1 MTNDE
6 RRMIDVGLFVIGP
19 SSFVYALPLTEELLS
34 DLPLRVVPLGG
45 FGEIGKNLLALEYDR
60 DILVIDAGLMFP
72 ESDMLGIDLVYPDI
86 TYLTERADRVQA
98 VVLTHGHEDHIG
110 ALPYLLKY
118 LDVPVYATALTRG
131 LAELRLKEAGLL
143 ADSELHTI
151 TADDRLTLGCFTVEF
166 FHICHSIP
174 DAVGIIVHTPA
185 GTVVHVTDFKFDQ
198 HPVDGKLIDVERLRA
213 LGDSGVLLLMSDS
226 TNADTEGFTPSE
238 QAINGTL
245 EDIMAAAPGRVIL
258 ATFASNISRIQQVIN
273 VARLNGR
280 RVGVIG
286 RSMVNNVRMAINLG
300 FLDVAYDDL
309 LSTSEMNNR
318 PPQKVVIVCT
328 GTQGE
333 PSAVLARLASGEH
346 AQLEIVPGDTVV
358 LSATPIPGNEE
369 LVNHIIDDLFRLGAD
384 VIYSDLCDVHVSGH
398 GSQEDLKLML
408 SLVRPKF
415 FVPMHGE
422 YRHLVLHSRIARAAG
437 VPDANM
443 LIVESGQV
451 VEVWPD
457 AIRLGEEVNGGH
469 VLVDG
474 LSVGDIGAAVLRD
487 RKHLARDGFL
497 VAIVAI
503 NRATGEVEGDPE
515 ILTRGF
521 VYVAESEDLIEG
533 AKERMW
539 QVLRMPGAASSA
551 RNKIKDVL
559 SQYCYNRTGRRPL
572 VLPLVLEV

>member
-1 MTNDE
+1 M
-6 RRMIDVGLFVIGP
+6 
-19 SSFVYALPLTEELLS
+19 S

-131 LAELRLKEAGLL
+131 LAELKLKEAGLL

-151 TADDRLTLGCFTVEF
+151 TEEDRLTLGCFTVEF

-174 DAVGIIVHTPA
+174 DAVGIVVHTPA

-213 LGDSGVLLLMSDS
+213 LGDRGVLLLMSDS

-398 GSQEDLKLML
+398 GSREDLKLML

-422 YRHLVLHSRIARAAG
+422 YRHLVLHSRLARQAG
-437 VPDANM
+437 IPDANM

-457 AIRLGEEVNGGH
+457 AIRLGEAVNGGH

-539 QVLRMPGAASSA
+539 QVLKMPGAASSA

-572 VLPLVLEV
+572 ILPLVLEV

>member
-1 MTNDE
+1 MCASLIT
-6 RRMIDVGLFVIGP
+6 RYCSLVI
-19 SSFVYALPLTEELLS
+19 VTEAPLS
-34 DLPLRVVPLGG
+34 DLPLRIIPLGG
-45 FGEIGKNLLALEYDR
+45 FGEIGKNLLALEYDQ

-86 TYLTERADRVQA
+86 TYLTDRADRVQA

-110 ALPYLLKY
+110 ALPYLCKY

-131 LAELRLKEAGLL
+131 LAELKLKEAGLL

-151 TADDRLTLGCFTVEF
+151 TTDDVLTLGCFTVEF
-166 FHICHSIP
+166 VHVCHSIP
-174 DAVGIIVHTPA
+174 DSVGIVVHTPV

-198 HPVDGKLIDVERLRA
+198 QPVDGRLTEVGKLRA
-213 LGDSGVLLLMSDS
+213 VGDRGVLLLMSDS
-226 TNADTEGFTPSE
+226 TNADTNGFTPSE
-238 QAINGTL
+238 QAINGVL
-245 EDIMAAAPGRVIL
+245 EEIMSGAPGRVII

-273 VARLNGR
+273 IARLHGR
-280 RVGVIG
+280 RVGVVG

-300 FLDVAYDDL
+300 YLDVAFDEL

-318 PPQKVVIVCT
+318 PPEEVVIVCT
-328 GTQGE
+328 GSQGE

-398 GSQEDLKLML
+398 GSREDLKQML
-408 SLVRPKF
+408 SLTRPKF
-415 FVPMHGE
+415 FIPMHGE
-422 YRHLVLHSRIARAAG
+422 YRHLVLHSRLAREMG
-437 VPDANM
+437 IPDANIQ
-443 LIVESGQV
+443 IVESGQV
-451 VEVWPD
+451 VEVLPD
-457 AIRLGEEVNGGH
+457 RMLLGEEVNGGP

-474 LSVGDIGAAVLRD
+474 LSVGEIGEAVLRD

-497 VAIVAI
+497 VAIVTI
-503 NRATGEVEGDPE
+503 NRATGEVETDPE

-521 VYVAESEDLIEG
+521 VYVAESDDLIEG

-572 VLPLVLEV
+572 ILPLVLEV

>member
-1 MTNDE
+1 
-6 RRMIDVGLFVIGP
+6 
-19 SSFVYALPLTEELLS
+19 LS

-131 LAELRLKEAGLL
+131 LAELKLKEAGLL

-174 DAVGIIVHTPA
+174 DAVGIVVHTPA
-185 GTVVHVTDFKFDQ
+185 GIVVHVTDFKFDQ
-198 HPVDGKLIDVERLRA
+198 HPVDGKLIDVEKLRA

-245 EDIMAAAPGRVIL
+245 EDIMAAAPGRIIL

-318 PPQKVVIVCT
+318 PPLKVVIVCT

-415 FVPMHGE
+415 FIPMHGE
-422 YRHLVLHSRIARAAG
+422 YRHLVLHSRIARAVG

-457 AIRLGEEVNGGH
+457 AIRLGETVNGGH

-539 QVLRMPGAASSA
+539 QVLKMPGAASSA

-572 VLPLVLEV
+572 ILPLVVEV

>member
-1 MTNDE
+1 M
-6 RRMIDVGLFVIGP
+6 
-19 SSFVYALPLTEELLS
+19 S

-131 LAELRLKEAGLL
+131 LAELKLKEAGLL

-151 TADDRLTLGCFTVEF
+151 TGDDRLTLGCFTVEF

-174 DAVGIIVHTPA
+174 DAVGIVVHTPA

-245 EDIMAAAPGRVIL
+245 EDIMAAAPGRIIL

-300 FLDVAYDDL
+300 FLDVAFDDL

-398 GSQEDLKLML
+398 GSREDLKLML

-422 YRHLVLHSRIARAAG
+422 YRHLVLHSRIAREAG
-437 VPDANM
+437 IPDANM

-457 AIRLGEEVNGGH
+457 AIRLGEEINGGH

-539 QVLRMPGAASSA
+539 QVLKMPGAASSA

-572 VLPLVLEV
+572 ILPLVLEV

>member
-1 MTNDE
+1 M
-6 RRMIDVGLFVIGP
+6 
-19 SSFVYALPLTEELLS
+19 S

-45 FGEIGKNLLALEYDR
+45 FGEIGKNLLALEYDQ
-60 DILVIDAGLMFP
+60 DILIIDAGLMFP
-72 ESDMLGIDLVYPDI
+72 ENDMLGIDLVYPDI

-98 VVLTHGHEDHIG
+98 IVLTHGHEDHIG
-110 ALPYLLKY
+110 ALPYLCKY

-131 LAELRLKEAGLL
+131 LAELKLKEAGLL

-151 TADDRLTLGCFTVEF
+151 TADDVLTLGCFTVEF

-174 DAVGIIVHTPA
+174 DSVGIVVHTPI
-185 GTVVHVTDFKFDQ
+185 GTVVHATDFKFDQ
-198 HPVDGKLIDVERLRA
+198 NPVDGKLTDTEKLRA
-213 LGDSGVLLLMSDS
+213 LGDRGVLLLMSDS
-226 TNADTEGFTPSE
+226 TNADTAGFTPSE
-238 QAINGTL
+238 QSINGAL
-245 EDIMAAAPGRVIL
+245 EDIFAVAQGRVII

-300 FLDVAYDDL
+300 YLDIAFDDL

-318 PPQKVVIVCT
+318 PPEQVVIVCT
-328 GTQGE
+328 GSQGE
-333 PSAVLARLASGEH
+333 PSAVLSRLASGEH
-346 AQLEIVPGDTVV
+346 AQLEIMPGDTVV

-398 GSQEDLKLML
+398 GSREDLRLMFTL
-408 SLVRPKF
+408 TRPKF
-415 FVPMHGE
+415 FIPIHGE
-422 YRHLVLHSRIARAAG
+422 YRHLVLHARLARETGLPQTAIQ
-437 VPDANM
+437 
-443 LIVESGQV
+443 IVESGQV
-451 VEVWPD
+451 VEVLPD
-457 AIRLGEEVNGGH
+457 RMQLGEKVNGGH

-474 LSVGDIGAAVLRD
+474 LTVGEVGEAVLRD

-497 VAIVAI
+497 VAIVTI
-503 NRATGEVEGDPE
+503 NRATGEVETEPE

-521 VYVAESEDLIEG
+521 VYVGESEDLIEG

-539 QVLRMPGAASSA
+539 QVLRIPGAASSA

-559 SQYCYNRTGRRPL
+559 SQYCHNRTGRRPL
-572 VLPLVLEV
+572 ILPLVLEV

>member
-1 MTNDE
+1 M
-6 RRMIDVGLFVIGP
+6 
-19 SSFVYALPLTEELLS
+19 S

-131 LAELRLKEAGLL
+131 LAELKLKEAGLL

-151 TADDRLTLGCFTVEF
+151 TEEDRLTLGCFTVEF

-174 DAVGIIVHTPA
+174 DAVGIVVHTPA

-245 EDIMAAAPGRVIL
+245 EDIMAAAPGRIIL

-539 QVLRMPGAASSA
+539 QVLKMPGAASSA

-572 VLPLVLEV
+572 ILPLVLEV

>member
-1 MTNDE
+1 M
-6 RRMIDVGLFVIGP
+6 F
-19 SSFVYALPLTEELLS
+19 

-131 LAELRLKEAGLL
+131 LAELKLKEAGLL

-151 TADDRLTLGCFTVEF
+151 TADDRLDLGCFTVEF

-174 DAVGIIVHTPA
+174 DAVGIVVHTPA

-198 HPVDGKLIDVERLRA
+198 HPVDGKLIDVEKLRA

-238 QAINGTL
+238 QAITGTL
-245 EDIMAAAPGRVIL
+245 EDIMAAAPGRIIL

-398 GSQEDLKLML
+398 GSREDLKLML

-422 YRHLVLHSRIARAAG
+422 YRHLVLHSRIAREAG
-437 VPDANM
+437 IPDANM

-457 AIRLGEEVNGGH
+457 AIRLGEMVNGGH

-539 QVLRMPGAASSA
+539 QVLKLPGAASSA

>member
-1 MTNDE
+1 
-6 RRMIDVGLFVIGP
+6 
-19 SSFVYALPLTEELLS
+19 LS

-131 LAELRLKEAGLL
+131 LAELKLKEAGLL

-151 TADDRLTLGCFTVEF
+151 TEEDRLTLGCFTVEF

-174 DAVGIIVHTPA
+174 DAVGIVVHTPA

-398 GSQEDLKLML
+398 GSREDLKLML

-415 FVPMHGE
+415 FIPMHGE
-422 YRHLVLHSRIARAAG
+422 YRHLVLHSRIAREAG

-457 AIRLGEEVNGGH
+457 AIRLGEEINGGH

-539 QVLRMPGAASSA
+539 QVLKMPGAASSA

-572 VLPLVLEV
+572 ILPLVLEV

>member
-1 MTNDE
+1 M
-6 RRMIDVGLFVIGP
+6 
-19 SSFVYALPLTEELLS
+19 S
-34 DLPLRVVPLGG
+34 DIPLRVIPLGG

-72 ESDMLGIDLVYPDI
+72 ESDMPGIDLVYPEI

-98 VVLTHGHEDHIG
+98 IVLTHGHEDHIG

-131 LAELRLKEAGLL
+131 LAEVKLKEAGLL
-143 ADSELHTI
+143 ADSELHTV
-151 TADDRLTLGCFTVEF
+151 TADSQIELGSFRVEF
-166 FHICHSIP
+166 FHVCHSIP
-174 DAVGIIVHTPA
+174 DAVGIVIHTPVGSIVHA
-185 GTVVHVTDFKFDQ
+185 TDYKFDQ
-198 HPVDGKLIDVERLRA
+198 HPVDGKLTDVDKLRRI
-213 LGDSGVLLLMSDS
+213 GDAGVLLLLSDS
-226 TNADTEGFTPSE
+226 TNADSSGFTPSE
-238 QAINGTL
+238 QSVYETL
-245 EDIMAAAPGRVIL
+245 EQVMSTVSGRIII
-258 ATFASNISRIQQVIN
+258 ATFASNISRIQQVIDT
-273 VARLNGR
+273 ARLYGR

-286 RSMVNNVRMAINLG
+286 RSMVNNVRMSINLG
-300 FLDVAYDDL
+300 YLNITLDEL
-309 LSTSEMNNR
+309 LSLHEMNNL
-318 PPQKVVIVCT
+318 PPEQVVIVCT
-328 GTQGE
+328 GSQGE
-333 PSAVLARLASGEH
+333 PSAVLARLAANEH
-346 AQLEIVPGDTVV
+346 QQLQILPTDTIV

-408 SLVRPKF
+408 SLTRPKF

-422 YRHLVLHSRIARAAG
+422 YRHLVLHSRLARQMG
-437 VPDANM
+437 IPPQNIQV
-443 LIVESGQV
+443 VESGQV
-451 VEVWPD
+451 IEVSRD
-457 AIRLGEEVNGGH
+457 ALRLGQEVGGGH

-497 VAIVAI
+497 VAMVAI
-503 NRATGEVEGDPE
+503 NRATGEVVADPE

-521 VYVAESEDLIEG
+521 IYVAESDELIEG
-533 AKERMW
+533 AKDRMW
-539 QVLRMPGAASSA
+539 QVLRGPGGAASST

-572 VLPLVLEV
+572 IFPLVLEV